1 MTKFEDYFTKK
12 TITAFLCKLRAKQA
26 SKRNKKNILCRL
38 SKAAKY
44 NYHKTEAENYTE
56 YEKLFYCQLNELL
69 PKRRQWIEPNAKGRI
84 NKKTKEK
91 YSTADKNASVIAQT
105 ISFYSKKFPEEI
117 FLQNLD
123 AFIKDI
129 QHTIFGPEIKIDT
142 PALYPKYKDKD
153 SVPKGKINKPRPI
166 SLYKLKDRIILS
178 LTNRYLTDLFDEY
191 FQPSSFAFRARN
203 KTTNIL
209 PTHHDCIKAINAFR
223 EKNREGE
230 LYAVEC
236 DMEKFFDSVDH
247 RLIKELFS
255 KLIAKIK
262 EINSEE
268 DFVAPTNIFNAYLD
282 SYAFN
287 IDALPLNKDFAYWE
301 KHLERF
307 KNKNLQ
313 RSYSW
318 VEKELVNER
327 YYEDI
332 DEERIGIPQGG
343 ALSGLIANIVLN
355 VADLEMQ
362 KSNAFYARFC
372 DDMIIFHPDEEECKK
387 AKEIYIGSLRNLKL
401 VPHPFSKNEDLFIER
416 KAQKKNLP
424 RTTIQPFWDNK
435 SKGPYKWTSLEYGG
449 FPWIG
454 FVGYEMHYQGHI
466 RVRKSSMKKELSKQ
480 KKVVS
485 KIREAIQNE
494 RRKKI
499 GTAAESAI
507 HTLVG
512 MSVGRV
518 ELKNFDKI
526 KHELCWNN
534 GFKELT
540 ENKYS
545 VQQVKQ
551 LDRNRNKLYYKF
563 ADELDEQR
571 KTEKPT
577 DDCYKTPKRQL
588 IDFNKP
594 FSYYYQ
600 VLERKKN
607 ESEK

>member
-1 MTKFEDYFTKK
+1 MKKFEDYFTAK

-26 SKRNKKNILCRL
+26 SKRNKNNILYRL
-38 SKAAKY
+38 SKASKY
-44 NYHKTEAENYTE
+44 NYHKTESENYTE
-56 YEKLFYCQLNELL
+56 YEKIFYCQLNELL

-91 YSTADKNASVIAQT
+91 YSTADKNASAIAQT
-105 ISFYSKKFPEEI
+105 ISFYSKKFPEEM
-117 FLQNLD
+117 FLKNLD

-129 QHTIFGPEIKIDT
+129 HQTIFNTEIKIDT
-142 PALYPKYKDKD
+142 PTIYPKYKDKVA
-153 SVPKGKINKPRPI
+153 VPKGKVNKPRPI
-166 SLYKLKDRIILS
+166 SLFRLKDRIILS

-191 FQPSSFAFRARN
+191 FQPSSFAFRAKN

-209 PTHHDCIKAINAFR
+209 PTHHDCIKALKAFR
-223 EKNREGE
+223 ENNEEGI

-247 RLIKELFS
+247 KLIKELFYN
-255 KLIAKIK
+255 LIAKVK
-262 EINSEE
+262 EINPKE
-268 DFVAPTNIFNAYLD
+268 DFTAPTKIFNAYLD

-287 IDALPLNKDFAYWE
+287 INSLPLNKDFAYWDT
-301 KHLERF
+301 HLEKF

-332 DEERIGIPQGG
+332 NNERIGIPQGG

-387 AKEIYIGSLRNLKL
+387 AKEIYIATLRNLKL
-401 VPHPFSKNEDLFIER
+401 VPHPFCKNEDLLIKR
-416 KAQKKNLP
+416 KEQKKNLP
-424 RTTIQPFWDNK
+424 LTTIQPFWDHK
-435 SKGPYKWTSLEYGG
+435 SKGPYKWSSIEKGG

-466 RVRKSSMKKELSKQ
+466 RVRKSSIKKELSKQ

-494 RRKKI
+494 RRKKL
-499 GTAAESAI
+499 GTAPESAI

-518 ELKNFDKI
+518 ELKNFDKL

-545 VQQVKQ
+545 IQQIKN

-563 ADELDEQR
+563 ADELGEQR
-571 KTEKPT
+571 KAEKPS
-577 DDCYKTPKRQL
+577 DDGDTTPKRQL

-600 VLERKKN
+600 VLERKTK
-607 ESEK
+607 EEPK

>member
-1 MTKFEDYFTKK
+1 MANFEDYFTAK
-12 TITAFLCKLRAKQA
+12 TITAFLCRLRAKQA
-26 SKRNKKNILCRL
+26 NKRNKKNILYRL
-38 SKAAKY
+38 SKASEY
-44 NYHKTEAENYTE
+44 NYHKTEAENYTD
-56 YEKLFYCQLNELL
+56 YEKIFYSQLNQLL

-91 YSTADKNASVIAQT
+91 YSTADKNASAIAQT
-105 ISFYSKKFPEEI
+105 ISFYGKKFPEEE
-117 FLQNLD
+117 FLKSLD

-129 QHTIFGPEIKIDT
+129 QQTIFNPKIKIDT
-142 PALYPKYKDKD
+142 PSIYPKYKDT
-153 SVPKGKINKPRPI
+153 VPKGKINKPRPI
-166 SLYKLKDRIILS
+166 SLFNLKDRIILS
-178 LTNRYLTDLFDEY
+178 LTNRYLTDLLDEY
-191 FQPSSFAFRARN
+191 FQPSSFAFRAKN
-203 KTTNIL
+203 KITNIL
-209 PTHHDCIKAINAFR
+209 PTHHDCIKEIKEFR
-223 EKNREGE
+223 KRNGEGE

-247 RLIKELFS
+247 KLIKELFFN
-255 KLIAKIK
+255 LITKVK

-268 DFVAPTNIFNAYLD
+268 DYTAPVRIFNAYLD

-287 IDALPLNKDFAYWE
+287 VDALPLNKDIGYWE
-301 KHLERF
+301 KYLEKF
-307 KNKNLQ
+307 KNKDLQ

-318 VEKELVNER
+318 VEKELENEK

-332 DEERIGIPQGG
+332 GKERIGIPQGG

-372 DDMIIFHPDEEECKK
+372 DDMIIFHPDEEECNK
-387 AKEIYIGSLRNLKL
+387 AKEIYIESLRKLKL
-401 VPHPFSKNEDLFIER
+401 VPHHFCKNEDLLIER
-416 KAQKKNLP
+416 KKQKRNLP
-424 RTTIQPFWDNK
+424 LTTIQPFWDNK
-435 SKGPYKWTSLEYGG
+435 SKGPYKWTSIENGG

-485 KIREAIQNE
+485 KIREAILKE
-494 RRKKI
+494 RRKKL
-499 GTAAESAI
+499 GTAPESAI

-518 ELKNFDKI
+518 ELKNFDI
-526 KHELCWNN
+526 LKHELCWNN

-540 ENKYS
+540 ENKHS
-545 VQQVKQ
+545 VQQIKQ
-551 LDRNRNKLYYKF
+551 LDRNRNRLYYKL

-571 KTEKPT
+571 KTEPS
-577 DDCYKTPKRQL
+577 DDGNTSPKRQL

-600 VLERKKN
+600 VLERKAK
-607 ESEK
+607 EETK